1 MKIQAASRPLIIT
14 CLFLSSCG
22 DRSQQS
28 AGDAIELNSAHDR
41 HIALDGQTNFRD
53 LGGYATTD
61 GHTVKWG
68 QVYRSG
74 ELQNLSDADVGKLS
88 DLGINTV
95 ASFLIQGEI
104 DARGADRVP
113 EGTQEIHLPI
123 DGAIGLGDMVEKLI
137 EARKSGD
144 FSIVPPEVNPNIHRA
159 TITSTHEQYSK
170 LLNTLANPDNLPMV
184 FHCSHGVHR
193 TGTGAAVLLSA
204 LGVPWETVREDY
216 LLSNTYRKDEN
227 TKRIAQL
234 RAAYAKTKGVPENE
248 VSTTNIEAFYILQG
262 NYIDASLEQAIADYG
277 SMENYISEGLSISD
291 ETLRNLRSNLLE
303 N

>member
-1 MKIQAASRPLIIT
+1 MSLILGCLLLSGCESDSTDASQEVATPGT
-14 CLFLSSCG
+14 DG
-22 DRSQQS
+22 Q
-28 AGDAIELNSAHDR
+28 R

-68 QVYRSG
+68 EVYRSG
-74 ELQNLSDADVGKLS
+74 ELQNLSDADVETLS
-88 DLGINTV
+88 DLRIKTV
-95 ASFLIQGEI
+95 ASFLIQAEI
-104 DARGADRVP
+104 DGRGADRVP
-113 EGTQEIHLPI
+113 QGTKEIHLPI
-123 DGAIGLGDMVEKLI
+123 DGAIGLGDVVEKLI
-137 EARKSGD
+137 GARKTGD

-159 TITSTHEQYSK
+159 TITSTHKQYSE
-170 LLNTLANPDNLPMV
+170 LLNSLADPDNLPMV

-216 LLSNTYRKDEN
+216 LLSNTFRNDEN

-234 RAAYAKTKGVPENE
+234 RAAYAKTKGIPEEE
-248 VSTTNIEAFYILQG
+248 VDTTNIEAFYILKG
-262 NYIDASLEQAIADYG
+262 NYIDASLEQAITDYG
-277 SMENYISEGLSISD
+277 SMENYIREGLKISD
-291 ETLRNLRSNLLE
+291 ETLQRLRNNLLE